1 MSKTISKNTMKETN
15 SFHIRT
21 YKDTLF
27 RLIFKEKKN
36 LLSLYNAMNGTN
48 YDNPDG
54 LEIVTLENAIYM
66 DMKNDVAFLLCDELH
81 LYEHQSTKNPNMPLR
96 DLFYIAREYEK
107 LIDKKTLYSSVP
119 IQIPAPH
126 FVMFY
131 NGTDEE
137 PERYTLHLSDLYSK
151 HEKQPELELS
161 VQMINI
167 NYGMNQEILA
177 QCKMLLDYAKYVDR
191 IRKHAILLSIEDAV
205 EQAITECI
213 NEGILT
219 ELLTKYRREV
229 MQVSIFEYDAEKEMK
244 LFREAERGAGY
255 AEGLKAGKAAGKAE
269 GALQQLFQLV
279 QESLLSSAIAAEQAG
294 MTEDAFIDKMKEAG
308 Y

>member
-1 MSKTISKNTMKETN
+1 M
-15 SFHIRT
+15 RT

-27 RLIFKEKKN
+27 RFIFREKEN
-36 LLSLYNAMNGTN
+36 LLSLYNAMNGTH
-48 YDNPDG
+48 YENPDD

-66 DMKNDVAFLLCDELH
+66 DMKNDVAFLLYDELY
-81 LYEHQSTKNPNMPLR
+81 LYEHQSTRNPNMPLR

-119 IQIPAPH
+119 IQIPTPH

-137 PERYTLHLSDLYSK
+137 PERYVLHLSDLYT
-151 HEKQPELELS
+151 KQEIHPELELS
-161 VQMINI
+161 VQMLNI

-205 EQAITECI
+205 EQAISECI
-213 NEGILT
+213 NEGILA
-219 ELLTKYRREV
+219 ELLTRYRREV
-229 MQVSIFEYDAEKEMK
+229 IQMSIFEYDAEKEMK

-255 AEGLKAGKAAGKAE
+255 AEGKAAGLTE
-269 GALQQLFQLV
+269 GALNQLFQLV
-279 QESLLSSAIAAEQAG
+279 KKSLLSSTVAAEQAG

-308 Y
+308 YKK